1 MVRKRREKVGIAV
14 VVKNDETAG
23 SISDTNSTV
32 HKAILPVGEST
43 VGVSCRDCPDN
54 PGTGVRPVLPKVKRS
69 VVFLRRTDLNDGNG
83 ENLIF
88 QGIVIGSNAV
98 YELRDDEEI
107 IVAENAVAKN
117 TAIGDVALPSAGPT
131 DGVVAQKF
139 EVVPAEVHC
148 SGDEVNRFE
157 TEEAKGPGDGIATA
171 ELALQQVVESRQTL
185 SGQDG
190 QTLHQENGGGTHQ
203 DV

>member
-69 VVFLRRTDLNDGNG
+69 VVFLRRTDLNDG
-83 ENLIF
+83 E
-88 QGIVIGSNAV
+88 
-98 YELRDDEEI
+98 
-107 IVAENAVAKN
+107 
-117 TAIGDVALPSAGPT
+117 
-131 DGVVAQKF
+131 
-139 EVVPAEVHC
+139 
-148 SGDEVNRFE
+148 
-157 TEEAKGPGDGIATA
+157 
-171 ELALQQVVESRQTL
+171 
-185 SGQDG
+185 
-190 QTLHQENGGGTHQ
+190 
-203 DV
+203 